1 MTVTYD
7 PQAKFFLGAIH
18 LSNQNGPP
26 PAFKEEPV
34 APLW

>member
-1 MTVTYD
+1 MTYD
-7 PQAKFFLGAIH
+7 PQVQPYLTAIR
-18 LSNQNGPP
+18 LSNKGGPA